1 MERSRKKKIIVAFY
15 GFLILMWLCT
25 VISKSIYTS
34 KLPVVSTETLQ
45 AKYIE
50 HTVETEGIVVA
61 GDKSPVN
68 VLPGLRV
75 DGIAVQA
82 GDTVE
87 EGDVI
92 LQADLADLDDYIKTQ
107 QTQIDKLQ
115 AQIDVLL
122 QNRELAQQEKALEEQ
137 RARED
142 YDALARREDTLV
154 GRSDE
159 AYSQAAYELEQYRR
173 EMAAQESSPDED
185 EEEAARKAKEAE
197 AQEAALVD
205 ELQQAAYAQAD
216 AKWQRDQAMQEA
228 QRKVEDI
235 LSPDGEDAA
244 MEVYRLEMA
253 ELQDG
258 LEQYR
263 ALRDEEGQIRADRG
277 GLITDICIGVGER
290 TSDTP
295 VILVA
300 DSGAPCR
307 FQTAISEEQKKY
319 VGLHDAVTVR
329 LDGSSAE
336 LELTADS
343 IAPGGSGGYDLG
355 VTLPE
360 GSGTPGLTG
369 TMKCVRT
376 GERYYAVVTSAAVH
390 TENNRS
396 YVYVVKE
403 REGILGQ
410 EYYAQQVNVTVLDQN
425 DNLIAL
431 ECSLSSDDMIITSA
445 TKEFKNGDVV
455 RPETLSLFEIK

>member
-263 ALRDEEGQIRADRG
+263 ALRDEEGQIR
-277 GLITDICIGVGER
+277 E
-290 TSDTP
+290 
-295 VILVA
+295 ILA
-300 DSGAPCR
+300 
-307 FQTAISEEQKKY
+307 
-319 VGLHDAVTVR
+319 AVYP
-329 LDGSSAE
+329 AE
-336 LELTADS
+336 LEMARWPFAYARTEEDYSVYITFKRDSAYPYARDCNSVYYLFGQGQVPEAVDRALDRAALQTA
-343 IAPGGSGGYDLG
+343 GGAGA
-355 VTLPE
+355 
-360 GSGTPGLTG
+360 SGTEEWVWNMTTP
-369 TMKCVRT
+369 
-376 GERYYAVVTSAAVH
+376 
-390 TENNRS
+390 
-396 YVYVVKE
+396 
-403 REGILGQ
+403 
-410 EYYAQQVNVTVLDQN
+410 
-425 DNLIAL
+425 
-431 ECSLSSDDMIITSA
+431 
-445 TKEFKNGDVV
+445 
-455 RPETLSLFEIK
+455 